1 MNFKELIDN
10 FKENANVDLTSK
22 EEQSELKENFN
33 EGVEQ
38 NNMTIDEYKQEVN
51 AASQEIQAKREAG
64 EEPSKE
70 EVNEAA
76 KTYLNSSAKLLGSV
90 FSNFPKDGE

>member
-1 MNFKELIDN
+1 MDFKNLIDS
-10 FKENANVDLTSK
+10 FKENANVDLTSQQ
-22 EEQSELKENFN
+22 EQNELKENFN

-38 NNMTIDEYKQEVN
+38 NNMTVDSYKQEIDE
-51 AASQEIQAKREAG
+51 ATKDIQAKRAAG
-64 EEPSKE
+64 EEPTKE
-70 EVNEAA
+70 EVNAAA